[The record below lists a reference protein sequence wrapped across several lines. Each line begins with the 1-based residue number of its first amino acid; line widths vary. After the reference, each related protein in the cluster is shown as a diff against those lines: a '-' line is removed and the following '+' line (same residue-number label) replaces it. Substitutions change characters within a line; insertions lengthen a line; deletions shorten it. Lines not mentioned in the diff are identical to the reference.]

1 MEKRCFRK
9 KYKIVFIDI
18 DDNLNPSNGKASQY
32 TKDVMTRLKE
42 KGIKVV
48 IDSNKQKTNQLG

>member
-9 KYKIVFIDI
+9 KYKIIFIDI
-18 DDNLNPSNGKASQY
+18 DDTLNPSNGKVSQY

-42 KGIKVV
+42 NGIKVV
-48 IDSNKQKTNQLG
+48 IDTNKQKTNQLG

>member
-18 DDNLNPSNGKASQY
+18 DDTLNPSNGKVSQY
-32 TKDVMTRLKE
+32 TKDVITRLKE
-42 KGIKVV
+42 MGIKVV